1 MRSSSSGGRVERTIS
16 LVLGSI
22 FSPSLGCDENKRL
35 FNALLKKIFDFE
47 PTNFIE
53 ELLSNLIKEQL
64 NQYNYKI
71 NPKQLQKMVDFYIGI
86 RFNQSAIIC
95 GEPLSGKSTI
105 WKIISKA
112 INSLQSAELV

>member
-1 MRSSSSGGRVERTIS
+1 MA

-22 FSPSLGCDENKRL
+22 FSPSLDTDDNKKL

-64 NQYNYKI
+64 NQYNYKV
-71 NPKQLQKMVDFYIGI
+71 NPKQLQKV
-86 RFNQSAIIC
+86 RTQQPNHEC
-95 GEPLSGKSTI
+95 K
-105 WKIISKA
+105 
-112 INSLQSAELV
+112 